1 MKHKRT
7 SSKHG
12 KSSRRKGVDGEQAW
26 VKRLNIMLPKH
37 APFARD
43 WLHSRQKQSRGDI
56 VSTQEKR
63 ISDFY
68 IEVKHRTSMTNG
80 NIRKWFTEARK
91 SARNIGRVHV
101 LLCVHQTAGP
111 WLVFTDLPNPER
123 DGTTWLPKKA
133 DLIIIPMRL
142 G

>member
-12 KSSRRKGVDGEQAW
+12 KKSRQKGVRGEQAW
-26 VKRLNIMLPKH
+26 VKRLNVMLPKH

-43 WLHSRQKQSRGDI
+43 WLHSRQKQSRGDL

-68 IEVKHRTSMTNG
+68 IEVKHRTSVTNG
-80 NIRKWFTEARK
+80 EIRKWFQAARRMAVK
-91 SARNIGRVHV
+91 IERSHV

-111 WLVFTDLPNPER
+111 WLVFTDVSNPEK
-123 DGTTWLPKKA
+123 DGAGWMPKKA
-133 DLIIIPMRL
+133 DLIVIRF
-142 G
+142 